1 MIDDSVPGLSKVKY
15 GIVNFLSYSLTNII
29 LLLVL
34 TIAYL
39 SAYLVNIGI

>member
-1 MIDDSVPGLSKVKY
+1 MMIDDSVLGLCKVKDV
-15 GIVNFLSYSLTNII
+15 IVNFLSYSLTHII

-39 SAYLVNIGI
+39 SA